1 MAGGATALAAFA
13 WVRDGGRYATVV
25 PEFWI
30 PGGQFTP
37 ARGIDLV
44 TVFVNEPAGDLAE
57 LSRLAD
63 AGALTPRIA
72 ETLPL
77 ASAAEAHRRMQR
89 GGALGKL
96 VLLP

>member
-1 MAGGATALAAFA
+1 M
-13 WVRDGGRYATVV
+13 

-37 ARGIDLV
+37 ARGIEPL
-44 TVFVNEPAGDLAE
+44 TVFVDEAMADLAE

-63 AGALTPRIA
+63 AGLLTPRVA
-72 ETLPL
+72 DTLPL
-77 ASAAEAHRRMQR
+77 ASAAEAHRRMER
-89 GGALGKL
+89 GGATGKL

>member
-1 MAGGATALAAFA
+1 MNEAT
-13 WVRDGGRYATVV
+13 G
-25 PEFWI
+25 
-30 PGGQFTP
+30 
-37 ARGIDLV
+37 
-44 TVFVNEPAGDLAE
+44 NLAE

-63 AGALTPRIA
+63 IGTLTPRIA
-72 ETLPL
+72 ATLPL